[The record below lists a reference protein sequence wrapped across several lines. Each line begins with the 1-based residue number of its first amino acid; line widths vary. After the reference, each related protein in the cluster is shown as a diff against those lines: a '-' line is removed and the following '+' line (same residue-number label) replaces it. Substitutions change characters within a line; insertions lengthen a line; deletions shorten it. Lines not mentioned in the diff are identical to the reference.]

1 MTNGIDPVALRT
13 LMSTPPPAFVA
24 ARTVLATELRND
36 GHRDAATAIA
46 AIRRPSWIEWALN
59 EAAVIDPD
67 LVAEYASAASESR
80 DAQQAAVERREG
92 TDLRGALRQ
101 LRDTV
106 TSFAALASESLRGVE
121 RSSETAELVAKLGEI
136 AGDETLVNR
145 LRRGL
150 LGAGTLGADGSVAEL
165 VQPPASASKGSRS
178 ASKKPSSRKKAAE
191 PVDLDAARRERE
203 QRRRIERIEKE
214 LATTSAEL
222 EEAQSA
228 EAEAEWAVNDAEAQ
242 LADAKQV
249 LVAARRRRIAATK
262 ASTKAGKAAERTST
276 T

>member
-165 VQPPASASKGSRS
+165 VQPPASGAASRS

>member
-1 MTNGIDPVALRT
+1 MTNGIDPVALRA

-24 ARTVLATELRND
+24 ARKVLATALRND

-67 LVAEYASAASESR
+67 LVAEYASAAGESR

-106 TSFAALASESLRGVE
+106 TSLAALASESLRGVE

-165 VQPPASASKGSRS
+165 VQPSASASKGSRA
-178 ASKKPSSRKKAAE
+178 ASKKPSSRKKATE

-242 LADAKQV
+242 LADAKQE

-262 ASTKAGKAAERTST
+262 ASTKAGRAAERTST
-276 T
+276 S

>member
-1 MTNGIDPVALRT
+1 MTNGIDPVALRA
-13 LMSTPPPAFVA
+13 LMSTTPPAFVA
-24 ARTVLATELRND
+24 ARTVLATELRDD

-106 TSFAALASESLRGVE
+106 TSLAALASESLRGVE

-165 VQPPASASKGSRS
+165 VQPSASAGAASRS

-203 QRRRIERIEKE
+203 HRRRIERIEKE

>member
-1 MTNGIDPVALRT
+1 MTNGIDPVALRA

-36 GHRDAATAIA
+36 GHRDAATTIA

-67 LVAEYASAASESR
+67 LVAEYASAAGESR
-80 DAQQAAVERREG
+80 DAQQAVVEQREG

-106 TSFAALASESLRGVE
+106 TSLAALASESLRAVE

-165 VQPPASASKGSRS
+165 VQPS
-178 ASKKPSSRKKAAE
+178 
-191 PVDLDAARRERE
+191 
-203 QRRRIERIEKE
+203 
-214 LATTSAEL
+214 
-222 EEAQSA
+222 
-228 EAEAEWAVNDAEAQ
+228 
-242 LADAKQV
+242 
-249 LVAARRRRIAATK
+249 
-262 ASTKAGKAAERTST
+262 
-276 T
+276 